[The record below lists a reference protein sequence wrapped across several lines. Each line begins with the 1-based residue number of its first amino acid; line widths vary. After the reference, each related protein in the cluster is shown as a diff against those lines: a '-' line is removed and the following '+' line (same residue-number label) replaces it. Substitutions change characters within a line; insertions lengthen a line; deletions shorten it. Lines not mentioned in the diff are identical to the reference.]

1 MKVFALCIANASFWF
16 FWFWWTGYCAKMTI
30 FAKVARGDDFA
41 SCHLLSPILQ
51 AVKQR
56 EKLFWKFFE
65 LDLLLFRKISESGFF
80 VFPFC
85 FTMASLSWPWP
96 NMQFLKGQTI
106 IIGNSHLLPSHF
118 AHRIYTVAEIFIF
131 IIYGNSGF
139 FLSSVASSKIPFY
152 FQNIKNRKIG
162 WRKHGWPK

>member
-51 AVKQR
+51 AVKER

-96 NMQFLKGQTI
+96 NMQFLKGQRI

-131 IIYGNSGF
+131 IFSLFTETAAFFIERSEFENSIS
-139 FLSSVASSKIPFY
+139 LSKYQKIE
-152 FQNIKNRKIG
+152 K
-162 WRKHGWPK
+162 